1 MTLKEKITADI
12 KAAMIAK
19 DAEKL
24 SVLRMLSAAIQSE
37 EINQRAKG
45 VEVLS
50 DDEVMKIL
58 RRENKKREESVK
70 VYTDGG
76 RPEMAASEK
85 KEIEIISAYL
95 PKDMS
100 EAEIRALVE
109 KAIAAGNQDL
119 GSVMKAVTSQTGGRA
134 PGKIVSEIAKSLLG

>member
-1 MTLKEKITADI
+1 MLKEKITADI

-19 DAEKL
+19 DAERL
-24 SVLRMLSAAIQSE
+24 GVLRMLSAAIQSE

-45 VEVLS
+45 VEALS
-50 DDEVMKIL
+50 DADVMKIL

-70 VYTDGG
+70 VYVDGG
-76 RPEMAASEK
+76 RPELAAGEK

-100 EAEIRALVE
+100 EAEIRTLVE
-109 KAIAAGNQDL
+109 KAIADGNKDL
-119 GSVMKAVTSQTGGRA
+119 GSVMKAVTAQTGGRA

>member
-1 MTLKEKITADI
+1 MLKEKITADI

-19 DAEKL
+19 DTERL
-24 SVLRMLSAAIQSE
+24 GVLRMLSAAIQSE

-50 DDEVMKIL
+50 DDEVMRIL

-70 VYTDGG
+70 VYVDGG
-76 RPEMAASEK
+76 RPELAEGEK
-85 KEIEIISAYL
+85 KEIAIISAYL

-100 EAEIRALVE
+100 EAEIRILVE
-109 KAIAAGNQDL
+109 KAIADGNKDL

>member
-19 DAEKL
+19 DAGRL
-24 SVLRMLSAAIQSE
+24 GVLRMLSAAIQSE
-37 EINQRAKG
+37 EINARAKG
-45 VEVLS
+45 VDALS

-76 RPEMAASEK
+76 RPELADVEK
-85 KEIEIISAYL
+85 KEIEVISSYL

-100 EAEIRALVE
+100 EAEIRAVVE
-109 KAIAAGNQDL
+109 KVIKAGAKDL
-119 GSVMKAVTSQTGGRA
+119 GSVMKGVMAETGGRA
-134 PGKIVSEIAKSLLG
+134 PGKVVSEIAKQLLG

>member
-1 MTLKEKITADI
+1 MLKEKITADI

-19 DAEKL
+19 DSERL
-24 SVLRMLSAAIQSE
+24 GVLRMLSAAIQSE
-37 EINQRAKG
+37 EINARAKG
-45 VEVLS
+45 AETLI
-50 DDEVMKIL
+50 DEEIMKIL

-76 RPEMAASEK
+76 RPELAAGEK
-85 KEIEIISAYL
+85 KEMEIISSYL

-109 KAIAAGNQDL
+109 KAIADGNKDL

-134 PGKIVSEIAKSLLG
+134 PGKIVSEIAKSLLA